1 MGLAHA
7 YQSLYAQSFD
17 PVRGELALRQPLA
30 QHLPHH
36 MKAAA
41 LPELVTEV
49 SATRRSGRDQEA
61 HDQAAVLGVERRE
74 LASDD
79 ST

>member
-49 SATRRSGRDQEA
+49 SATRDQEA